1 VIQIG
6 AVIGNEFSY
15 ELLHV
20 VHPIAEQG
28 LQEAL
33 RTATDAELVYV
44 RGIAPDATY
53 QFKHALVRDAAY
65 EALLKTRRRD
75 LHRMVAQTITD
86 KFTGLA
92 KAHPEVLARH
102 WTEARETQQAIVAW
116 SSAGKSA
123 ESRNAFKEA
132 LGSYQQAL
140 TLLEALPE
148 SAERNDRELELSQS
162 VVSMLYVTK
171 GYTAPET
178 VEATEWAAE
187 LAQKSGN
194 LTQLVDVMVSRGF
207 TAYFS
212 GDSTTAGALADG
224 GLELALRDGRP
235 TNLGR
240 LYTLLILTRY
250 WRGDLVGVDRHF
262 TIGLKFFDDPDFR
275 QIGLGAAAAFAHASW
290 NAWMLGRTDVAR
302 EPIVR
307 MIAYASEK
315 NPYQVAFSG
324 YFSAVLSVY
333 LREYNCARAS
343 AARALE
349 LSEKHQYPYVAAS
362 SRCVLGHALAQLD
375 NAREGIGLIRQ
386 GIAGLLEIGS
396 RAGISRTT
404 TYLAAAQECNGAI
417 ADALETV
424 EQAVRVNPDEL
435 AYRPESFRL
444 LGELRLKLGHLE
456 QAEASFREAIA
467 LASSMGAKGWE
478 LRTTMSLVRLL
489 AKQGRGDDARAMLAD
504 IYNWF
509 TEGFDTA
516 DLQDAKSMLDKLTT
530 ESK

>member
-1 VIQIG
+1 
-6 AVIGNEFSY
+6 
-15 ELLHV
+15 
-20 VHPIAEQG
+20 
-28 LQEAL
+28 
-33 RTATDAELVYV
+33 
-44 RGIAPDATY
+44 
-53 QFKHALVRDAAY
+53 
-65 EALLKTRRRD
+65 
-75 LHRMVAQTITD
+75 
-86 KFTGLA
+86 
-92 KAHPEVLARH
+92 
-102 WTEARETQQAIVAW
+102 
-116 SSAGKSA
+116 
-123 ESRNAFKEA
+123 
-132 LGSYQQAL
+132 
-140 TLLEALPE
+140 
-148 SAERNDRELELSQS
+148 
-162 VVSMLYVTK
+162 MLYVTK

-178 VEATEWAAE
+178 IEATEWAAG

-212 GDSTTAGALADG
+212 GGSTTAGALADR
-224 GLELALRDGRP
+224 GLELALRDGSP

-275 QIGLGAAAAFAHASW
+275 QVGLGAAAAFAHASW

-302 EPIVR
+302 ERIVR
-307 MIAYASEK
+307 MIAHASE
-315 NPYQVAFSG
+315 NNQYQEAFSG

-333 LREYNCARAS
+333 LRDYNCARAL

-362 SRCVLGHALAQLD
+362 SRCALGHALAQLG

-396 RAGISRTT
+396 RAGLSRTT
-404 TYLAAAQECNGAI
+404 TYLAVAQECNGAI

-444 LGELRLKLGHLE
+444 LGELRLKLGQLE
-456 QAEASFREAIA
+456 QAEAGFRESIA
-467 LASSMGAKGWE
+467 LARTMGAKAWE
-478 LRTTMSLVRLL
+478 LRTATSLARLL
-489 AKQGRGDDARAMLAD
+489 SHTDRRDEARIALAE

-516 DLQDAKSMLDKLTT
+516 DLKDAKALLDELTA
-530 ESK
+530 